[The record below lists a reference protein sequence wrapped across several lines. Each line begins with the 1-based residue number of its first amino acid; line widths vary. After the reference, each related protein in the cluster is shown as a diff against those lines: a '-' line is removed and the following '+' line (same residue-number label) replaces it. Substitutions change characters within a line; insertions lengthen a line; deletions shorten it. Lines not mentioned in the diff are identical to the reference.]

1 MKSSKGGKMPLK
13 AVIFDMDGVLCATD
27 DYHFHSWEEAISEY
41 GIPFTRQDNHKL
53 RGLTR
58 RRSLE
63 TLLNG
68 RRLSEKQFNEILKQ
82 KNQVFL
88 EMVKEMGEKDLL
100 PGVKR
105 LLDELL
111 ENKLSIGVASAS
123 RNTGPVLKQLG
134 IDAYMDA
141 VCDGNTIRRSK
152 PAPDVFLETAG
163 ALNIL
168 PSECL
173 VLEDSQAGVQA
184 ARAAGICVV
193 GLGPEARL
201 QDAAAVFPSLEGVSL
216 DLLKKIHSA
225 WISSPGQLIHSKH
238 PYHLQDR

>member
-1 MKSSKGGKMPLK
+1 MNSRKGGKIPLK

-27 DYHFHSWEEAISEY
+27 DYHFHSWKEVISGY

-68 RRLSEKQFNEILKQ
+68 RSISEKQFNEILKQ

-88 EMVKEMGEKDLL
+88 EMVKGMGEKDLL
-100 PGVKR
+100 PGVKK
-105 LLDELL
+105 LLDELV
-111 ENKLSIGVASAS
+111 ENNLRIGVASAS

-134 IDAYMDA
+134 IDAYMDT

-163 ALNIL
+163 ALNVL

-173 VLEDSQAGVQA
+173 VLEDSHAGVQA
-184 ARAAGICVV
+184 AQAAGMCVV

-201 QDAAAVFPSLEGVSL
+201 QGAAAVFPSLEGVSL
-216 DLLKKIHSA
+216 VLLQKIHSA
-225 WISSPGQLIHSKH
+225 WISSPAQSPYSKH
-238 PYHLQDR
+238 PFHLHGR

>member
-1 MKSSKGGKMPLK
+1 MPLN

-27 DYHFHSWEEAISEY
+27 DLHFHSWKEAISRY

-53 RGLTR
+53 LGLTR

-88 EMVKEMGEKDLL
+88 EMVNKMGEKDLL
-100 PGVKR
+100 PGVKK
-105 LLDELL
+105 LLDELV
-111 ENKLSIGVASAS
+111 ENNLRIGVASAS

-152 PAPDVFLETAG
+152 PAPDVFLETAA
-163 ALNIL
+163 ALNIP

-193 GLGPEARL
+193 GLGPEARF
-201 QDAAAVFPSLEGVSL
+201 QDATAVLPRLEGVSL
-216 DLLKKIHSA
+216 DLLQKIHSA
-225 WISSPGQLIHSKH
+225 WSSSPSQSPKLKYPNNFHF
-238 PYHLQDR
+238 Q